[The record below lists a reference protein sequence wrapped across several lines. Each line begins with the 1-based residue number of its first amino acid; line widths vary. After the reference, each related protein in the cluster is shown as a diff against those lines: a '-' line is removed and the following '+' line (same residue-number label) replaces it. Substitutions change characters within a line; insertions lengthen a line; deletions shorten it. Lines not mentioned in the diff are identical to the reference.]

1 MPLNQVRSRPLMD
14 EDEQNLSK
22 SVFSEICPNTPKSDT
37 RTRSPLTLGK
47 REVNKTQ
54 APIEVKTS
62 PLGLAMQRIGLQIG
76 RDTGSNLNYLIQP
89 RGPSDMNSTFAE
101 RSMTKSNKSKVKK
114 QKASLVSNRSN
125 LSSNRR

>member
-1 MPLNQVRSRPLMD
+1 MD
-14 EDEQNLSK
+14 EEDASK
-22 SVFSEICPNTPKSDT
+22 SVFSEICPNTPKSET
-37 RTRSPLTLGK
+37 RTRSPITLGK

-89 RGPSDMNSTFAE
+89 KGPSDLNSTFAD

-114 QKASLVSNRSN
+114 
-125 LSSNRR
+125 